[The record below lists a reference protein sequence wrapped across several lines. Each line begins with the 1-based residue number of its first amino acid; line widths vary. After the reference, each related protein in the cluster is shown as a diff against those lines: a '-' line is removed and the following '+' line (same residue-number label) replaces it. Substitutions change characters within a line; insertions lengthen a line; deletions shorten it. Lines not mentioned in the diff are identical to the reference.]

1 MTVFEVDGAID
12 AAGHSHDDHFFT
24 AQEDLVYAIN
34 ENPDENL
41 VSAQTPLLVLAVVAV
56 CWCYLAR
63 PQPIVR
69 VTAGWWRT
77 AERPFH
83 SAECPSRRKKSQL
96 LRLIV
101 HST

>member
-41 VSAQTPLLVLAVVAV
+41 VSAQTPLLVLAVVG
-56 CWCYLAR
+56 

>member
-41 VSAQTPLLVLAVVAV
+41 VSAQTPLLVLAVAV
-56 CWCYLAR
+56 CW
-63 PQPIVR
+63 
-69 VTAGWWRT
+69 
-77 AERPFH
+77 
-83 SAECPSRRKKSQL
+83 
-96 LRLIV
+96 
-101 HST
+101 